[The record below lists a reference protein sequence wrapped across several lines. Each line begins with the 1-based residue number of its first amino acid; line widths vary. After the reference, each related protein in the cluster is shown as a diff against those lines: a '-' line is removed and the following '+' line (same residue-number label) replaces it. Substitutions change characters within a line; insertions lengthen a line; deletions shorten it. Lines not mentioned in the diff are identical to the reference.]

1 MWYCSST
8 LRDRL
13 WCIICF
19 SQYDINKYYIRKG
32 LRNSWTLGLILL
44 VLLKHWNNHVKKCLS
59 SLEKTPRLGKIER
72 KGRKGQQRMRW
83 LDSITN
89 SMDIDLNKLWAIMK
103 GREAWC
109 VAVHGVVK
117 SWDMTQTEKQQQS
130 FLEDERTLGSKL
142 RCPSHEI

>member
-1 MWYCSST
+1 MNTGTYPACAIET
-8 LRDRL
+8 LKQSCEKMPEL
-13 WCIICF
+13 P
-19 SQYDINKYYIRKG
+19 Y
-32 LRNSWTLGLILL
+32 
-44 VLLKHWNNHVKKCLS
+44 
-59 SLEKTPRLGKIER
+59 SLEKTQRLGKIER

-117 SWDMTQTEKQQQS
+117 SWDMTQTEKQQQG